1 MPSFELDGKTVEFE
15 PGEKI
20 LSAAMRAGIQIPHYC
35 YHPGMSVVATCRMC
49 MEEDESSF
57 HVIAECP
64 TLAKERW
71 DIFHQTIL
79 SDTPNWS
86 LKQVTRFL
94 RESPIGG
101 LLDQHG

>member
-1 MPSFELDGKTVEFE
+1 
-15 PGEKI
+15 
-20 LSAAMRAGIQIPHYC
+20 
-35 YHPGMSVVATCRMC
+35 MC
-49 MEEDESSF
+49 MEDDESSF

-64 TLAKERW
+64 ALAKERW

>member
-49 MEEDESSF
+49 MVD
-57 HVIAECP
+57 VI
-64 TLAKERW
+64 
-71 DIFHQTIL
+71 DMG
-79 SDTPNWS
+79 N
-86 LKQVTRFL
+86 
-94 RESPIGG
+94 GG
-101 LLDQHG
+101 LHQNFKPAVRWMRSKG